1 MIARR
6 WRQLPL
12 AVAAL
17 VLAAC
22 GTVELAAPPAQPP
35 IFTRIDARVGVSYA
49 GDARSAVLSN
59 PLLRIEI
66 GKASV
71 DHLDRAF
78 AGMFAE
84 TVALPDWP
92 PWREGVRGVDA
103 VIELERLSAELLVGD
118 DTGAKPDV
126 VSIAYRICLHEAT
139 GTEVVCWNAAA
150 RHTYARHFG
159 ECLDLRACIAPQVE
173 RTMRA
178 AIAQFMVAAERD
190 ASLQAWAAALARRK
204 AAP

>member
-59 PLLRIEI
+59 PLMRIEI

-103 VIELERLSAELLVGD
+103 VIELERLSAELVLGD
-118 DTGAKPDV
+118 DTGRKPDIV
-126 VSIAYRICLHEAT
+126 GIAYRICLYEPT
-139 GTEVVCWNAAA
+139 GARVVCWDATA
-150 RHTYARHFG
+150 RHTHARRIG
-159 ECLDLRACIAPQVE
+159 ECLDLRACITPQVE
-173 RTMRA
+173 LTMRA
-178 AIAQFMVAAERD
+178 AIAQFLVAAERD
-190 ASLQAWAAALARRK
+190 ASLQAWATRLASRK
-204 AAP
+204 TAP

>member
-17 VLAAC
+17 ALAAC
-22 GTVELAAPPAQPP
+22 GTVELAAPPEQPP

-59 PLLRIEI
+59 PLMRIEI

-103 VIELERLSAELLVGD
+103 VIELERLSAELLLGD
-118 DTGAKPDV
+118 DGRRNPDF
-126 VSIAYRICLHEAT
+126 VSVAYRICFYEAT
-139 GTEVVCWNAAA
+139 GARVACWDVAA
-150 RHTYARHFG
+150 RHTHGRRPF
-159 ECLDLRACIAPQVE
+159 ECLDLRECIAPQVE

-190 ASLQAWAAALARRK
+190 ASLQAWATRLASRK
-204 AAP
+204 TAP